1 MQPRPAGVWGANP
14 PPGMYPLP
22 DAPTMFDLPVIG
34 DLIPGGEPSRGTQTM
49 VQPDISE
56 EGGGGLLRSSAM
68 MALGT
73 VASRGT
79 GFIRTAIIVIALGTN
94 HLGDAYNTANTIP
107 NIVYDMLLGGILTA
121 VHVPLLVRS
130 RERGAKYA
138 EEFEQRLF
146 TMLLGV
152 LLALTAISMVAA
164 PLLIDLYA
172 SSFTASQHTLAVT
185 FAMFF
190 LPQIFFYGFGAVAG
204 ASLNSRGRFAA
215 PMWTPVLNNIVVS
228 VVALAFL
235 YVAGDKTTPANI
247 TSGETTLLALGTT
260 AGVALQAIALIPSLR
275 KIGFKWR
282 PRLDFQPGELK
293 SMGNV
298 GGWTLFYVGM
308 QQIGMLVNT
317 NLANSAG
324 DQAPKVGVNWGVGY
338 TPFTNAY
345 LLFQLPFAIV
355 TVSVMTALLPKMSRH
370 AAERRFDLVR
380 ESLANGLRLSSVI
393 VVPAAALLF
402 ALAAEISVLFFN
414 HGVTGLPDALEIA
427 NVIQAFALVL
437 VPFMVLQLLQRGF
450 YALADTRAPALISVL
465 TIAISISLALIGYET
480 LPVDMIVEGIAISL
494 GISWAV
500 GAVITGK
507 ILSRRLGGLIDGEL
521 VRTHVKILVATI
533 PALIVALLVHVGF
546 KSFLGY
552 GLIDSVLA
560 LAVGG
565 AGGGAV
571 YVLVARRMRIPE
583 VESLYRTVI
592 TRLPGRV
599 SG

>member
-1 MQPRPAGVWGANP
+1 MNPA
-14 PPGMYPLP
+14 P
-22 DAPTMFDLPVIG
+22 DAPTMFDLPVIT
-34 DLIPGGEPSRGTQTM
+34 DPIPGGEPSRGTQTM
-49 VQPDISE
+49 VQPAVSD

-68 MALGT
+68 MSLGT
-73 VASRGT
+73 IASRGT
-79 GFIRTAIIVIALGTN
+79 GFIRTAIIVIALGTGA
-94 HLGDAYNTANTIP
+94 LGDAYNTANTIP
-107 NIVYDMLLGGILTA
+107 NIVYDLLLGGILTA

-146 TMLLGV
+146 TMLVGV
-152 LLALTAISMVAA
+152 LLALTAIAMVAA

-172 SSFTASQHTLAVT
+172 SSFTPSQHRLAVI

-228 VVALAFL
+228 IVALAFL
-235 YVAGDKTTPANI
+235 LIAGAGTKPENI

-260 AGVALQAIALIPSLR
+260 AGVAIQAIALVPSLR

-282 PRLDFQPGELK
+282 PRLDFQPGELR

-298 GGWTLFYVGM
+298 GGWTLFYVGI
-308 QQIGMLVNT
+308 QQVGMLVNT
-317 NLANSAG
+317 NLANAAG
-324 DQAPKVGVNWGVGY
+324 ARGEKELLGYGVGY
-338 TPFTNAY
+338 TVFTNAY

-355 TVSVMTALLPKMSRH
+355 TVSVMTAMLPKMSRH
-370 AAERRFDLVR
+370 AAERRYDLVR
-380 ESLANGLRLSSVI
+380 ESLSSGLRLSSVV

-402 ALAAEISVLFFN
+402 ALAAEISTLFFN
-414 HGVTGLPDALEIA
+414 HGATSLPDALMIA
-427 NVIQAFALVL
+427 NVVQAFALVL

-450 YALADTRAPALISVL
+450 YALADTRTPALISIL
-465 TIAISISLALIGYET
+465 TIAISIGLATIGFET
-480 LPVDMIVEGIAISL
+480 LPTNMIVEGIAISL
-494 GISWAV
+494 GVSWAV
-500 GAVITGK
+500 GAVITAIMLGK
-507 ILSRRLGGLIDGEL
+507 RLGGLGGGAI
-521 VRTHVKILVATI
+521 VQTHVKILVATV
-533 PALIVALLVHVGF
+533 PALILALLVHVGF
-546 KSFLGY
+546 KSMLGQNT
-552 GLIDSVLA
+552 IASILA

-565 AGGGAV
+565 GGGGAL
-571 YVLVARRMRIPE
+571 YFLVARRLHIPE